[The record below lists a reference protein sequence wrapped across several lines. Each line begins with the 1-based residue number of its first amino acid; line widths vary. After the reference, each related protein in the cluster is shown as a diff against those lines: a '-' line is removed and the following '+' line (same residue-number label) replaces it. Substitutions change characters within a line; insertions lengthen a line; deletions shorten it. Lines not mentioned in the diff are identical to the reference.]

1 MKTFLELVRDKLF
14 KKEIILKD
22 PQTVVITDLVKEIS
36 DYQKKGESI
45 NNNYKIKYEKLLN
58 ELNLCKRQLD
68 TSKNKNEN
76 LSKEIKRLIDA
87 AEKRNKKIK
96 ILEAENKELKSDCE
110 EAASLLSLM
119 EKGEL
124 INIKKTYKIDH
135 FPKDVQDFIYDLI
148 KEYYNAN

>member
-36 DYQKKGESI
+36 DYKEKGEFKS
-45 NNNYKIKYEKLLN
+45 KYDKLLS
-58 ELNLCKRQLD
+58 ELNLCKRQLE
-68 TSKNKNEN
+68 TFKNKNES
-76 LSKEIKRLIDA
+76 LSKEIKKLIDA

-110 EAASLLSLM
+110 EAASLLSLK

>member
-22 PQTVVITDLVKEIS
+22 PQTVVIADLVKEIS
-36 DYQKKGESI
+36 DYKEKGEFKS
-45 NNNYKIKYEKLLN
+45 KYDKLLS
-58 ELNLCKRQLD
+58 ELNLCKRQLE
-68 TSKNKNEN
+68 TFKNKNES
-76 LSKEIKRLIDA
+76 LSKEIKKLIDA

-96 ILEAENKELKSDCE
+96 ILETENKELKSDCE
-110 EAASLLSLM
+110 EAASLLSLK

>member
-1 MKTFLELVRDKLF
+1 MKTFLELIRDKLF

-22 PQTVVITDLVKEIS
+22 PQTIVISDLVKEIS
-36 DYQKKGESI
+36 NRQQT
-45 NNNYKIKYEKLLN
+45 NYKDEYNKLQT
-58 ELNLCKRQLD
+58 ELTVCKRQLSSSLD
-68 TSKNKNEN
+68 KNKNLAN
-76 LSKEIKRLIDA
+76 EIKTLMNS

-96 ILEAENKELKSDCE
+96 TLEQEKKELISDCE

-124 INIKKTYKIDH
+124 VNIKKTYKIDH

>member
-36 DYQKKGESI
+36 DHKEKGEFKS
-45 NNNYKIKYEKLLN
+45 KYDKLLS

-68 TSKNKNEN
+68 TSKSKNES
-76 LSKEIKRLIDA
+76 LSKEIKKLIDA

-110 EAASLLSLM
+110 EAASLLSLK

>member
-36 DYQKKGESI
+36 DYKEKGKFKS
-45 NNNYKIKYEKLLN
+45 KYDELLS

>member
-36 DYQKKGESI
+36 DYKEKGEFKS
-45 NNNYKIKYEKLLN
+45 KYDKLLS
-58 ELNLCKRQLD
+58 ELNLCKRQLE

-76 LSKEIKRLIDA
+76 LLKEIKILIDA

-96 ILEAENKELKSDCE
+96 ILEAENRELKSDCE
-110 EAASLLSLM
+110 EAASLLSLK

>member
-36 DYQKKGESI
+36 DYKEKGEFKS
-45 NNNYKIKYEKLLN
+45 KYDKLLS
-58 ELNLCKRQLD
+58 ELNLCKRQLE
-68 TSKNKNEN
+68 TSKNKNES
-76 LSKEIKRLIDA
+76 LSKEIKKLIDA

-110 EAASLLSLM
+110 EAASLLSLK